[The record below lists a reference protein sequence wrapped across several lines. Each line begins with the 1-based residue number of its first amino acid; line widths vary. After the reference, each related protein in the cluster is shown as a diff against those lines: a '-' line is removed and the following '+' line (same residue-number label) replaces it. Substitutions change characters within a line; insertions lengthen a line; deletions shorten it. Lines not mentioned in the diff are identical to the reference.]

1 MRNRTEL
8 RFCYVVVGICLLGAL
23 LTGCS
28 NPQKAKQKYLESGQR
43 YYEKEQYRE
52 AAIQFQNALHLDPRF
67 ADAHYKLALTQL
79 KLGQWQDAY
88 QQLTTTITLDPH
100 NYDARLEKAKLMIF
114 GHQYPDA
121 KEQLDL
127 LVQKE
132 PNNPDVYLALADYY
146 NSGTKD
152 KGAAIAALHKV
163 LQLDPKRSDAYLSLG
178 VVQTSTQQ
186 WDEAEANM
194 KKAAELEPKSPA
206 IPLALGSFYQLRG
219 RFPEAEQ
226 AFQRGIQLAPDD
238 PNPRVALASLYL
250 SENKRAEA
258 ESFLRDSK
266 KYFPRSSSGYR
277 LLGDFFWHTS
287 QYDKAEAEYASLYRD
302 HPKDPVV
309 KGNYIQLLILRDHLE
324 DARRLTEE
332 LVKADPTNTDAQVY
346 KGEIE
351 IRSGKASDAMN
362 TLQGVLKTDPQNA
375 VAHYQLGLAFDEL
388 GKASRAETEWRETVR
403 LRPDIVEAH
412 RALAVA
418 AIHNKDVAALSQEA
432 DQIIALAPAAPAGYL
447 MRAIAEL
454 ERKQYTAA
462 DQYSRTALEKEPN
475 NPAAYVQLGNIR
487 MAENRPGDAQKAYQ
501 QALDLDP
508 NSGDALGGV
517 LNVDI
522 AQKQPEKAIST
533 IKAQVAKY
541 PNNSDFHV
549 MLGLLLEKQTKDFTG
564 AEAEFQQAIKL
575 NQSNM
580 AAYLNLGLLQNERG
594 APDTA
599 LQTYLEAVQTS
610 PKEVGFYLLA
620 GAIYENKSDW
630 EQARQMYQKVLAAQP
645 ENPVASNNMAYVMLQ
660 EGGNVDVAFQM
671 AQTAHRLLPENP
683 SSADTLGWAF
693 YHKHIYTS
701 AINLFKEALQKDPAS
716 ALYNYHLG
724 LAYAMNCEAALEQ
737 RQLEHLKPNSTEAN
751 DLKRTMAEMKTRS

>member
-1 MRNRTEL
+1 MRNIKQL
-8 RFCYVVVGICLLGAL
+8 RFGYVVVGICLLGAL

-52 AAIQFQNALHLDPRF
+52 AAIQFQNALHVDQRF

-79 KLGQWQDAY
+79 KLGQWPDAY
-88 QQLTTTITLDPH
+88 QQLTTTIALDPH

-132 PNNPDVYLALADYY
+132 PKNPDVYLALADYY
-146 NSGTKD
+146 NNGSKD
-152 KGAAIAALHKV
+152 TAAATAALHTA
-163 LQLDPKRSDAYLSLG
+163 LQLDPQRADAYLSLG
-178 VVQTSTQQ
+178 VVETETQQ
-186 WDEAEANM
+186 WADAEANI

-206 IPLALGSFYQLRG
+206 IPVALGSFYQLRG

-226 AFQRGIQLAPDD
+226 AFQRAIRLVPDD
-238 PNPRVALASLYL
+238 PNPRLALAGLYL

-258 ESFLRDSK
+258 ENFLRDSK
-266 KYFPRSSSGYR
+266 KYFPNNSVGYR

-302 HPKDPVV
+302 HPKDAVV
-309 KGNYIQLLILRDHLE
+309 KGNYIQLLILRDHLD
-324 DARRLTEE
+324 DARKLTDE
-332 LVKADPTNTDAQVY
+332 LVKSDPSNTDAQVY

-351 IRSGKASDAMN
+351 VRNGKANDALN
-362 TLQGVLKTDPQNA
+362 TLQAVLNTDPQNA
-375 VAHYQLGLAFDEL
+375 VAHYQLGLALEGL
-388 GKASRAETEWRETVR
+388 GNDSRAEAEWRETVR

-412 RALAVA
+412 RALANS

-432 DQIIALAPAAPAGYL
+432 NQIIALAPAAPDGYL
-447 MRAIAEL
+447 MRAIAEI
-454 ERKQYTAA
+454 ERKQYTTAE
-462 DQYSRTALEKEPN
+462 QYIKTSLEKEPN

-487 MAENRPGDAQKAYQ
+487 TAENRLADAQKAYQ

-508 NSGDALGGV
+508 GSSEAMGGV
-517 LNVDI
+517 LNVDVTQDQPDRAI
-522 AQKQPEKAIST
+522 ATMKAH
-533 IKAQVAKY
+533 VAKY

-549 MLGLLLEKQTKDFTG
+549 MLGLLLRKLKKDFAG
-564 AEAEFQQAIKL
+564 AEAEFQQATKL
-575 NQSNM
+575 NQNNM
-580 AAYLNLGLLQNERG
+580 AAYLNLGLLQSERG
-594 APDTA
+594 DPEAA
-599 LQTYLEAVQTS
+599 LQTYLEAVKRS
-610 PKEVGFYLLA
+610 PKDIGFYLLA

-630 EQARQMYQKVLAAQP
+630 ANARQMYQKVLSTQP

-671 AQTAHRLLPENP
+671 AQTAHRLLPDNP

-693 YHKHIYTS
+693 YHKHVYTS
-701 AINLFKEALQKDPAS
+701 AISLFKEALQKDPAS
-716 ALYNYHLG
+716 TLYNYHLG
-724 LAYAMNCEAALEQ
+724 LAYARNGEAALAQ
-737 RQLEHLKPNSTEAN
+737 KQLEHLKPNSTEAN
-751 DLKRTMAEMKTRS
+751 DLKQTMAEMKTRS

>member
-1 MRNRTEL
+1 MRNRKESW
-8 RFCYVVVGICLLGAL
+8 FGHVVVGICLLGAL

-28 NPQKAKQKYLESGQR
+28 NPEKAKQKYLESGQR

-79 KLGQWQDAY
+79 KLGQWPDAY

-132 PNNPDVYLALADYY
+132 PNNPEVYLALADYY

-152 KGAAIAALHKV
+152 TGAAIAALHKV
-163 LQLDPKRSDAYLSLG
+163 LQLDPKRADAYLSLG
-178 VVQTSTQQ
+178 VVQTGTQQ
-186 WDEAEANM
+186 WDEAEASM

-206 IPLALGSFYQLRG
+206 IPLALGNFYQLRG

-238 PNPRVALASLYL
+238 PNPRIALAALYL
-250 SENKRAEA
+250 SENKRGEA
-258 ESFLRDSK
+258 ENFLRDSK
-266 KYFPRSSSGYR
+266 KYFPKSSSGYR

-324 DARRLTEE
+324 DARKLTEE
-332 LVKADPTNTDAQVY
+332 LIKADPTNTDAQVY

-351 IRSGKASDAMN
+351 IQSGKASDAAN

-375 VAHYQLGLAFDEL
+375 AAHYQLGLAFDGL
-388 GKASRAETEWRETVR
+388 GNADRAEAEWRETVR
-403 LRPDIVEAH
+403 LRPDIVDAR
-412 RALAVA
+412 RALAAA
-418 AIHNKDVAALSQEA
+418 AIHKGDVAALSQEA
-432 DQIIALAPAAPAGYL
+432 DQIIALAPAAPDGYL
-447 MRAIAEL
+447 MRAMAEFQ
-454 ERKQYTAA
+454 RKQYTAA
-462 DQYSRTALEKEPN
+462 DQYTKTSLEKEPN

-487 MAENRPGDAQKAYQ
+487 TAENRLADAQKAYQ

-508 NSGDALGGV
+508 NSSDAMGGV

-522 AQKQPEKAIST
+522 AQKQPDKAIAT
-533 IKAQVAKY
+533 IKAHLAKY
-541 PNNSDFHV
+541 SSNSDFHV
-549 MLGLLLEKQTKDFTG
+549 MLGVLLKKQKQDFAG
-564 AEAEFQQAIKL
+564 AEAEFQQAMQL
-575 NQSNM
+575 NKNNM
-580 AAYLNLGLLQNERG
+580 AAYLNLGLLQSERG

-599 LQTYLEAVQTS
+599 LQTYLEAVKTS
-610 PKEVGFYLLA
+610 PKDVGFYLLA

-671 AQTAHRLLPENP
+671 AQTAHRLLPDNP

-693 YHKHIYTS
+693 YHKHVYTS
-701 AINLFKEALQKDPAS
+701 AINLFKEALQKDPTS

-724 LAYAMNCEAALEQ
+724 LAYARNGEAALAQ
-737 RQLEHLKPNSTEAN
+737 KQLEHLKPNSTEAN
-751 DLKRTMAEMKTRS
+751 DLKRTMAEIKARS